1 MIVYAQME
9 ERNIAV
15 NPMLLENLNEVQ
27 LVGEGGLLD
36 DEYEVL
42 ANDDAEYIYILI
54 LMLHGDNNA
63 KAFIQELRAKV
74 N

>member
-9 ERNIAV
+9 EGNIAV

-54 LMLHGDNNA
+54 LMLHGDKNA